1 MSDGRGMGELK
12 DRIGD
17 RVRDVIEDRG
27 KMGGLANE

>member
-1 MSDGRGMGELK
+1 MEEWRGMGELK

-27 KMGGLANE
+27 RMGGQANE